1 MRTEIWARVA
11 LVALCLGILLGV
23 EIRTAREVREMEAK
37 SQVRYRSMLQL
48 LEKAQT
54 RHRELVKEVK
64 KLKKRIS
71 DFERGAVVS
80 ARTREMLDATEKAR
94 MLAGEKA
101 VEGPGIVIQIDDRQG
116 ATTIIYSGDLQDFIN
131 ILRFAGAEAIA
142 VNGQRIVGTTAVHEA
157 GQNLLINKVPVNRRE
172 GVPYEIMAIGPPDR
186 LESYI
191 KTTYGLWKDLEA
203 AGVRLTLTRQ
213 ERLLLPAYKGGYLFR
228 YGIAF

>member
-1 MRTEIWARVA
+1 MGKKFWARIT

-48 LEKAQT
+48 LDKAQK
-54 RHRELVKEVK
+54 RHKELVAEVK
-64 KLKKRIS
+64 KLKKSIG
-71 DFERGAVVS
+71 DYERGARVNEK
-80 ARTREMLDATEKAR
+80 TRELIDLTEKNR

-101 VEGPGIVIQIDDRQG
+101 VEGPGVVVQIDDRQG

-142 VNGQRIVGTTAVHEA
+142 INGQRIVGTSAVHEA

-172 GVPYEIMAIGPPDR
+172 GIPYEIIAIGQPDR
-186 LESYI
+186 LENYL
-191 KTTYGLWKDLEA
+191 KTTYGLWQDLEA

-213 ERLLLPAYKGGYLFR
+213 ERLIVPAYKGGYLFR

>member
-1 MRTEIWARVA
+1 MRREVWARVT
-11 LVALCLGILLGV
+11 LVTLCLGILLGV
-23 EIRTAREVREMEAK
+23 EFRTAREVQKMEAK

-48 LEKAQT
+48 LDKAQK
-54 RHRELVKEVK
+54 RHRELVAEVK
-64 KLKKRIS
+64 KLKKSIS
-71 DFERGAVVS
+71 NYERGAVVNV
-80 ARTREMLDATEKAR
+80 RTREIMDVTDKAR

-101 VEGPGIVIQIDDRQG
+101 VEGPGIVVQIDDRQG

-142 VNGQRIVGTTAVHEA
+142 VNGQRIVGASAVHEA

-172 GVPYEIMAIGPPDR
+172 GIPYEIIAIGPPDR
-186 LESYI
+186 LENYL
-191 KTTYGLWKDLEA
+191 KTTYGLWNDLEA

-213 ERLLLPAYKGGYLFR
+213 ERLLVPAYKGGYLFR